1 MTFQSNPYDAKI
13 YNEKNSKLL
22 DFKQKIT
29 IDIKNKSET
38 REYFNVGWD
47 GEKKIKIKQKIIVL
61 VNP

>member
-1 MTFQSNPYDAKI
+1 MNCDQII
-13 YNEKNSKLL
+13 YLGIFAIVAIYLYQNVLTP
-22 DFKQKIT
+22 Q
-29 IDIKNKSET
+29 